1 MIDDFVN
8 KLTNLFEKYGDPSLN
23 PDKYSSNESEL
34 KIYNYYYSA
43 YVSGIL
49 RQAVAIGEAIPRIRD
64 TYNGDIDDLISKIN
78 STEDLNSKMVIY
90 ISNEINDID
99 HLTKLKETYP
109 DKGIVSNWNN

>member
-49 RQAVAIGEAIPRIRD
+49 RQSVAIGGAIPRIRD

-78 STEDLNSKMVIY
+78 STEDLNSKMVIRTDF
-90 ISNEINDID
+90 INFYM
-99 HLTKLKETYP
+99 K
-109 DKGIVSNWNN
+109 